1 MGFLEPAGDCFLSCS
16 IQVSMSADVELE
28 VLTRASKFRISFS
41 VAFSLLGISNLI
53 GVRGARASGANAGIL
68 SVILVREDVGDL
80 GRIRQPF
87 EYSNSSTIFESTK
100 DGSGSSS
107 TITKSVSIDPCQI
120 SC

>member
-41 VAFSLLGISNLI
+41 VAFSLLGISNLV
-53 GVRGARASGANAGIL
+53 GVRGANAGIL

-80 GRIRQPF
+80 GRIR
-87 EYSNSSTIFESTK
+87 
-100 DGSGSSS
+100 
-107 TITKSVSIDPCQI
+107 
-120 SC
+120 